1 MPLYLL
7 TSRRMVDLDCAAGF
21 VVAAPGEA
29 AARGL
34 AASKR
39 GDEGREH
46 WRSALT
52 TTCTR
57 IAETSTYTEPRIV
70 LRDFNAG

>member
-7 TSRRMVDLDCAAGF
+7 TSVQDVGYDCAAGF
-21 VVAAPGEA
+21 VVAAPDEA
-29 AARGL
+29 AARDL
-34 AASKR
+34 AASKC

-70 LRDFNAG
+70 LRAFNAG